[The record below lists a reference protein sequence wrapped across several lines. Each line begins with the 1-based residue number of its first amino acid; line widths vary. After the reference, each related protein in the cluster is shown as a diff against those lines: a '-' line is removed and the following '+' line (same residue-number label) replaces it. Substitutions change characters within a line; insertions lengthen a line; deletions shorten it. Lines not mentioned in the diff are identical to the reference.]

1 MRRKNFNAFDFVV
14 GDFFKNK
21 KCHHT
26 KKSSTDKVTVT
37 WPGHEKSR
45 RRISHKIGD
54 YDLLTATFINNIKNY
69 TNF

>member
-1 MRRKNFNAFDFVV
+1 MRRKNFNVFSFVV

-21 KCHHT
+21 KRRRT
-26 KKSSTDKVTVT
+26 KKSTTGKITVT

-45 RRISHKIGD
+45 RRMNHKIGD

-69 TNF
+69 TA

>member
-1 MRRKNFNAFDFVV
+1 MERKNFSVFDFVV

-21 KCHHT
+21 KRRYT
-26 KKSSTDKVTVT
+26 KKSYTNKVTVT

-45 RRISHKIGD
+45 RRMSHKIGD

-69 TNF
+69 TA